1 MTAKNTE
8 PKNTEAKREV
18 TTAAAAEPEKKVSAD
33 RAAVQKFKVEK
44 LRENSMKLF
53 GVTTSTFDGA
63 FYGNEKKEM
72 TIEEAG
78 ARIDKWL
85 GKE

>member
-1 MTAKNTE
+1 MAA
-8 PKNTEAKREV
+8 KNTEAKKEAP
-18 TTAAAAEPEKKVSAD
+18 TAAAAEPEKKVSAGS
-33 RAAVQKFKVEK
+33 AAGQKFKVEK
-44 LRENSMKLF
+44 LRENSMKIF

>member
-1 MTAKNTE
+1 MAAKNTE
-8 PKNTEAKREV
+8 VKNTEAKKEAP
-18 TTAAAAEPEKKVSAD
+18 TAAAAGPEKKVSAGS
-33 RAAVQKFKVEK
+33 AAGQKFKVEK
-44 LRENSMKLF
+44 LRENSMKIL

>member
-1 MTAKNTE
+1 MAAKNTE
-8 PKNTEAKREV
+8 PKNMEVKREA
-18 TTAAAAEPEKKVSAD
+18 TTAVVAGPEKKVSAES
-33 RAAVQKFKVEK
+33 AAVQKFKVEK

-78 ARIDKWL
+78 AMLDKWL